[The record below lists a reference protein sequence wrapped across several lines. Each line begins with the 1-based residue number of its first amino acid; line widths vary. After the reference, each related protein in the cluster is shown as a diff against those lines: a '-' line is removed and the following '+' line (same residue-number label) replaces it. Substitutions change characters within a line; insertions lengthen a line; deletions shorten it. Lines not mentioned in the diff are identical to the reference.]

1 MRPLLDRKPNFEQ
14 DAPRPEVSDDASC
27 PPSDFSKPSLLSTA
41 VSGNSLLTQT
51 EMESAIDELVSI
63 FFEDQ
68 NMNLLYQVAVGD
80 RRIGPERFARN
91 FRRLLKLFSDDLK
104 NEALV
109 SFDMELAN
117 LVQSKAGLVANTIRD
132 RIKLI
137 YDDPSDLST
146 TDVSEKPIQDLEKD
160 RCPDHTSTEDMD
172 ITDDTDS
179 DGDEVAERAHE
190 RFAVL
195 VSRGRGFIEESN
207 AFKKLRKDLEK
218 FVFPALEE
226 VPKVKPESA
235 NEHQP
240 APSDPIGISPTRS
253 ERKYYLTLQRF
264 LSRIGLQESSIPPHH
279 RRLRWTNVG
288 DWSSHIF
295 CSLLTSIRDAVKGC
309 MTTTLNTSPALSR
322 FCRIIWIHP

>member
-1 MRPLLDRKPNFEQ
+1 M
-14 DAPRPEVSDDASC
+14 
-27 PPSDFSKPSLLSTA
+27 
-41 VSGNSLLTQT
+41 G
-51 EMESAIDELVSI
+51 SAIGELVSI

-91 FRRLLKLFSDDLK
+91 FRRLLKLFSDGLK
-104 NEALV
+104 DEAQD

-132 RIKLI
+132 KIKLI
-137 YDDPSDLST
+137 YDDPRDLST
-146 TDVSEKPIQDLEKD
+146 TDMSEKPIQDMEKD
-160 RCPDHTSTEDMD
+160 RLPDHTSTVDMD
-172 ITDDTDS
+172 DTDDTDS
-179 DGDEVAERAHE
+179 DGDVAAERAHE

-195 VSRGRGFIEESN
+195 VSRGRSFIEESN

-226 VPKVKPESA
+226 VPQVKPESA
-235 NEHQP
+235 NEHHP
-240 APSDPIGISPTRS
+240 APSDPIGISPARS

-264 LSRIGLQESSIPPHH
+264 LCHIGLQESNILPHH

-288 DWSSHIF
+288 GWSSYIS
-295 CSLLTSIRDAVKGC
+295 CSLLTSIRDAVKSC
-309 MTTTLNTSPALSR
+309 MTTTLNMSQALYR
-322 FCRIIWIHP
+322 FCGTIWIHVSNEQRPLPKVDKARHLLILLLLRCRSQV